1 MAEASASQADGSL
14 NLAAFTTLLLGQL
27 QPTAAPGSRAR
38 PAFQLPHHTGSGGSG
53 SSAKPGRTRSF
64 TSDLRSPGSAVGFD
78 MRMLK
83 GQYARK
89 YQARVAHKK
98 RISDMP
104 ISHALS
110 PSQVSSPNTVCALRS
125 ALV

>member
-1 MAEASASQADGSL
+1 MAEASALQADGSL
-14 NLAAFTTLLLGQL
+14 DLAAFTTLPLGQL
-27 QPTAAPGSRAR
+27 QPTQSEPTAAQGSRAR
-38 PAFQLPHHTGSGGSG
+38 PAFQLPHHISAGGSG

-64 TSDLRSPGSAVGFD
+64 TSDLRSPGS
-78 MRMLK
+78 
-83 GQYARK
+83 QYARK
-89 YQARVAHKK
+89 YQARVAHKQ